1 MNNSLDIIFKFVII
15 TSNLGGYTGEETP
28 GPIPNP
34 AVKLSEAHDT
44 APFRSGKVGSCPGSF
59 LPFISRSNSVKFNY
73 HAG

>member
-15 TSNLGGYTGEETP
+15 TSNLGGFTGEETP

-44 APFRSGKVGSCPGSF
+44 APFRSGKVGSCLNSF
-59 LPFISRSNSVKFNY
+59 LFLINPFLN
-73 HAG
+73 